1 MANEKKDE
9 GLRVMFVPWKIFG
22 GKSGKKNS
30 RTRCS
35 KVGSQRGEPRVYQ
48 SDADIIP

>member
-1 MANEKKDE
+1 MRDNKDE

-30 RTRCS
+30 RPRCS
-35 KVGSQRGEPRVYQ
+35 KGGSLRGEPRVHQ
-48 SDADIIP
+48 SDKDIIS